1 MLKPAQVKEKPTIG
15 TTVSHYRILEKLGE
29 GGMGV
34 VYKAEDTKL
43 KRTVALKFLSPHLN
57 QDKAARER
65 IIQEAQA
72 AAALDHPNICTVY
85 EINEFEGQTYIA
97 MAYIEGQNL
106 ADRIAAGPLKAEEAI
121 DIAAQVAEGLKAAH
135 EKGIIHRDIKPAN
148 IMLTDKGQ
156 AKIMDFGLAKQ
167 ETGADVTRT
176 MGVMGTVA
184 YMSPEQALGE
194 KVDQRTDI
202 WSLGC
207 VLFEMLT
214 GQHPFKSE
222 HDKSVVHSILKE
234 EVPSVSKLR
243 GKIPVELETIIRKC
257 LEKDQRNRYRDAA
270 ALLEAL
276 KSVGKAAPKA
286 RQPSIAV
293 LPFVDMSP
301 RKDQE
306 YFCDGIAEELINGL
320 TQVRDLR
327 VVARTSAFAFKG
339 KDLDVRDIGRTLN
352 VDTVLEGSIRQAGTR
367 LRITAQLISVEDG
380 YHLWSEK
387 FDREMDDIFAIQ
399 DEIAG
404 RIVNKLTADISG
416 MKPIQKSTQPSS
428 LEAYDLYLRGRY
440 FWNRFSFDKAVNI
453 FHQAIEKDP
462 DYAPAY
468 AALAEAYTFLSIG
481 FDILP
486 SQDAMPMAREAAQK
500 ALELDPTMAE
510 AYVSLGIIATWYD
523 WDREAAN
530 TYFRKAIQL
539 NPNYAGAHLWIE
551 PNLTYLEGKF
561 EEAVAELERA
571 QELDPLN
578 LMIKVRLGFM
588 SYYMRDFDRCIAHFE
603 KILDLEPNFP
613 LGYLGLMEGLGQKG
627 LLEEAIEAGEK
638 AVELGG
644 QGGTFIGPLGAYYAF
659 AGKKEKAL
667 DHLAQLKERSKKG
680 HVSSF
685 WIGAIHFS
693 LDQLDEAFEWFER
706 AYRERDSN
714 LLYITVVP
722 ALDALR
728 SDPRYSCLLQ
738 KMGLENMLTEKF
750 LKHNPGK

>member
-1 MLKPAQVKEKPTIG
+1 
-15 TTVSHYRILEKLGE
+15 
-29 GGMGV
+29 MGV

-43 KRTVALKFLSPHLN
+43 KRTVALKFLSPLLH
-57 QDKAARER
+57 QDTAARGL
-65 IIQEAQA
+65 IIREAQA

-85 EINEFEGQTYIA
+85 EINEFEGKTYIA
-97 MAYIEGQNL
+97 MAYIEGRSL
-106 ADRIAAGPLKAEEAI
+106 MDKIASGPLKVEDAV
-121 DIAAQVAEGLKAAH
+121 DIGRQVAEGLKAAH

-148 IMLTDKGQ
+148 IMLTEKGL

-167 ETGADVTRT
+167 ERGADVTRT
-176 MGVMGTVA
+176 MAVMGTVA

-214 GQHPFKSE
+214 GRHPFKSE
-222 HDKSVVHSILKE
+222 DGQSVVSSILKK

-243 GKIPVELETIIRKC
+243 GSIPVDLETIIQKC
-257 LEKDQRNRYRDAA
+257 LEKDQRSRYGDGA

-276 KSVGKAAPKA
+276 KSAGAAAPKA

-339 KDLDVRDIGRTLN
+339 KDLDMRDIGRTLN

-399 DEIAG
+399 DEITG
-404 RIVNKLTADISG
+404 RIVSKLTADIGG
-416 MKPIQKSTQPSS
+416 MRPVQKSTQPSS

-440 FWNRFSFDKAVNI
+440 FWNRFSFDKAVTL
-453 FHQAIEKDP
+453 FQQAIEKDP
-462 DYAPAY
+462 NYAPAY
-468 AALAEAYTFLSIG
+468 AALADAYAFLSIG

-486 SQDAMPMAREAAQK
+486 SHDAMPKAREAARK

-523 WDREAAN
+523 WDREAAKN
-530 TYFRKAIQL
+530 FFRKALQL
-539 NPNYAGAHLWIE
+539 NPNYAGAHLWFE
-551 PNLTYLEGKF
+551 SYLTYLEGKF

-588 SYYMRDFDRCIAHFE
+588 SYYMRDFDRCIARFE

-613 LGYLGLMEGLGQKG
+613 LGYLGLMEGFGQKG
-627 LLEEAIEAGEK
+627 MFEEAIAAGEK
-638 AVELGG
+638 AMALGG

-659 AGKKEKAL
+659 AGKKDKAL
-667 DHLAQLKERSKKG
+667 DHLAQLKERSEKG

-685 WIGAIHFS
+685 WVGAIHCS

-706 AYRERDSN
+706 AYRERDST
-714 LLYITVVP
+714 LMYITVVP

-728 SDPRYSCLLQ
+728 SDPRYGLLLQ
-738 KMGLENMLTEKF
+738 KMGLENMLTERF
-750 LKHNPGK
+750 LKHSPKK

>member
-1 MLKPAQVKEKPTIG
+1 MLRPAQVKEKPTIG
-15 TTVSHYRILEKLGE
+15 TTLSHYRILEKLGE

-43 KRTVALKFLSPHLN
+43 KRTVSLKFLSPQLTK
-57 QDKAARER
+57 DRAARGR
-65 IIQEAQA
+65 FIQEAQA

-97 MAYIEGQNL
+97 MAYIEGRNL
-106 ADRIAAGPLKAEEAI
+106 ADKIASGPLKVEDAV
-121 DIAAQVAEGLKAAH
+121 DIAVQVAEGLKAAH

-148 IMLTDKGQ
+148 IMLTEKGQ
-156 AKIMDFGLAKQ
+156 AKLMDFGLAKL
-167 ETGADVTRT
+167 ERGADVTRT

-222 HDKSVVHSILKE
+222 HDQSVVHSILKE

-243 GKIPVELETIIRKC
+243 GKIPVELETLIRKC

-327 VVARTSAFAFKG
+327 IVARTSAFAFKG

-404 RIVNKLTADISG
+404 KIVSKLTADISG
-416 MKPIQKSTQPSS
+416 MRPVQKSTQPSS

-440 FWNRFSFDKAVNI
+440 FSNRFLLDKAVNI

-462 DYAPAY
+462 NYAPAY
-468 AALAEAYTFLSIG
+468 AALAEAYAFLSIG

-486 SQDAMPMAREAAQK
+486 SEDAMPKAREAAQK

-510 AYVSLGIIATWYD
+510 AHVSLGIIATWYD
-523 WDREAAN
+523 WDRKAAN
-530 TYFRKAIQL
+530 NYFRKAIQL

-551 PNLTYLEGKF
+551 SYLTYLEGKF
-561 EEAVAELERA
+561 EEGVAELERA

-578 LMIKVRLGFM
+578 LMIKIRLGFM

-603 KILDLEPNFP
+603 KILDLEPNFS
-613 LGYLGLMEGLGQKG
+613 LGYLGLMEGFGQKG
-627 LLEEAIEAGEK
+627 MFEEAIKAGEK
-638 AVELGG
+638 AMALGG
-644 QGGTFIGPLGAYYAF
+644 QGGTFFGPLGAYYAF

-667 DHLAQLKERSKKG
+667 DQLAQLKERSKKG

-706 AYRERDSN
+706 AYIERDSN

-728 SDPRYSCLLQ
+728 SDPRYSRLLQ
-738 KMGLENMLTEKF
+738 KMGLENMLAEKF
-750 LKHNPGK
+750 LKHNPRK

>member
-1 MLKPAQVKEKPTIG
+1 
-15 TTVSHYRILEKLGE
+15 
-29 GGMGV
+29 MGV

-43 KRTVALKFLSPHLN
+43 KRTVALKFLSPQLY
-57 QDKAARER
+57 QDKTARER

-97 MAYIEGQNL
+97 MAYVEGQSLRDKIASGQLKVEDAVDL
-106 ADRIAAGPLKAEEAI
+106 AI
-121 DIAAQVAEGLKAAH
+121 QVAEGLKAAH

-148 IMLTDKGQ
+148 IMLTEKGQ
-156 AKIMDFGLAKQ
+156 AKIMDFGLAKL
-167 ETGADVTRT
+167 EREADVTRT

-214 GQHPFKSE
+214 GRHPFKSE
-222 HDKSVVHSILKE
+222 DGLSVVHSILKE

-243 GKIPVELETIIRKC
+243 GKIPVDLDTIIRKC
-257 LEKDQRNRYRDAA
+257 LEKDRRSRYGDGA

-276 KSVGKAAPKA
+276 KSFGKAAPKA

-339 KDLDVRDIGRTLN
+339 KDLDMRDIGRTLN
-352 VDTVLEGSIRQAGTR
+352 VDTVLEGSIRQSGKR

-404 RIVNKLTADISG
+404 RIVSKLTADVGG
-416 MKPIQKSTQPSS
+416 MRSIQKSAQPSS

-440 FWNRFSFDKAVNI
+440 FWNRFSLDKAVNI

-462 DYAPAY
+462 NYAPAY
-468 AALAEAYTFLSIG
+468 AALADAYAFLSIG

-486 SQDAMPMAREAAQK
+486 SQDAMPKAREAAQK
-500 ALELDPTMAE
+500 ALGLDPTMAE

-523 WDREAAN
+523 WDREAAKN
-530 TYFRKAIQL
+530 FFRKALQL

-551 PNLTYLEGKF
+551 SYLTYLEGNF
-561 EEAVAELERA
+561 EEAVSELERA

-627 LLEEAIEAGEK
+627 LLEEAIAAGEK
-638 AVELGG
+638 AMELGG
-644 QGGTFIGPLGAYYAF
+644 QGGTYIGPLGAYYAF

-667 DHLAQLKERSKKG
+667 EHLAQLMERSKRG

-685 WIGAIHFS
+685 WMGAIHFA
-693 LDQLDEAFEWFER
+693 LDHLDEAFEWFER
-706 AYRERDSN
+706 AYLERDSN

-728 SDPRYSCLLQ
+728 SDPRYSRLLQ
-738 KMGLENMLTEKF
+738 KMGLENMLTDKF
-750 LKHNPGK
+750 LKHDPRK